1 VAAAPAIDGFQAHF
15 LLPFAFAFCLLPF
28 AFCLCLL
35 PSAFAFCLL
44 PSAFRRV
51 HPVLKA
57 PQIDEVA
64 GDKDLAISGQ
74 KAALW
79 A

>member
-1 VAAAPAIDGFQAHF
+1 
-15 LLPFAFAFCLLPF
+15 LLLPF
-28 AFCLCLL
+28 AFCLL
-35 PSAFAFCLL
+35 PFAFCLL